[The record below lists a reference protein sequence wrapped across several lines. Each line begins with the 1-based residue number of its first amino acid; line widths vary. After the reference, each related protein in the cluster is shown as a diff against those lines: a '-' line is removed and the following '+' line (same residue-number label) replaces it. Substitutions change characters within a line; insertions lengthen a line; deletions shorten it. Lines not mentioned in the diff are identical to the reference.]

1 MWGILLGFFLIMAP
15 CFAAQGFMAVGIE
28 FKLYVLGKNGRVA
41 GKKWQISPPRTIA
54 SENHFH
60 LTSYALICNESKP
73 V

>member
-1 MWGILLGFFLIMAP
+1 MLGFFLIMAP
-15 CFAAQGFMAVGIE
+15 CFAVQGLMAVGIE

-41 GKKWQISPPRTIA
+41 GKKWQISPPRAIA

-60 LTSYALICNESKP
+60 LTGYALICNESKP